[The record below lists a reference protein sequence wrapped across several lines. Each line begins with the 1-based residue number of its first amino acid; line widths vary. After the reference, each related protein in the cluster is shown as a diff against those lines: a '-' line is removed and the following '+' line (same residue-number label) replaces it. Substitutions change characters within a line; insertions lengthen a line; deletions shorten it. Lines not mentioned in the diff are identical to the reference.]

1 MADPADHVAYA
12 GRLRADDR
20 REDAA
25 AHYERALSLD
35 PDHAD
40 AHAEYA
46 TLLAGDDP
54 ETAEHHYR
62 EALGLTPD
70 DPATRSDYGVLL
82 YEERRLWAA
91 RDHLERAVDLW
102 LTRDRQADALR
113 DVAVLVRIDHRL
125 DRPTAAAARWRY
137 AMTLRDETEVDPALD
152 RGLRA
157 LGTVLTARDAHD
169 RVRDAVALG
178 VEHLGRG
185 EFQQA
190 IRLFAPAWDE
200 HDTLRV
206 GSDARADARCAGA
219 ALAGFHRVAGNTREE
234 AALVAELDA
243 HRDELAPGPRA
254 VYDRLVGADGRGPDE
269 LRRLATD
276 LGADDETER
285 ADERPVDSARL
296 FAFADLCELMGE
308 T

>member
-20 REDAA
+20 PDDAA

-35 PDHAD
+35 PEHAE
-40 AHAEYA
+40 AHAAYA
-46 TLLAGDDP
+46 TLLDDDDP
-54 ETAEHHYR
+54 AAAEHHYR
-62 EALGLTPD
+62 EALARSPD
-70 DPATRSDYGVLL
+70 DPETLSDYGVLL
-82 YEERRLWAA
+82 YEEGRLCEAH
-91 RDHLERAVDLW
+91 DQLERAVDLW
-102 LTRDRQADALR
+102 LARDRREDALL
-113 DVAVLVRIDHRL
+113 DVELLVRIDHRL
-125 DRPTAAAARWRY
+125 DRPTAAVARWRY
-137 AMTLRDETEVDPALD
+137 ALTLLAETNVDPSFG

-157 LGTVLTARDAHD
+157 LGTVLAARDVHD
-169 RVRDAVALG
+169 RVADAVDLG

-190 IRLFAPAWDE
+190 IHLFAPAWDE
-200 HDTLRV
+200 HDRLRAA
-206 GSDARADARCAGA
+206 SDARGDARCAGA

-234 AALVAELDA
+234 ATLVAELRAYRND
-243 HRDELAPGPRA
+243 LAPGPRA

-276 LGADDETER
+276 LGDDETEG
-285 ADERPVDSARL
+285 ADVGPVDSARL
-296 FAFADLCELMGE
+296 FAFADLCELIDG